1 MRAGGR
7 DAACSELPSFA
18 RGAVRAAMA
27 PWLLPFS
34 AMADEPIPAPSEPAG
49 EPTGPVHQF
58 TVNRGML
65 VVLVIETTSW
75 YAGLLQA
82 AVARIAL
89 EGQN

>member
-1 MRAGGR
+1 MFR
-7 DAACSELPSFA
+7 PSA
-18 RGAVRAAMA
+18 RSRRSGTVVADV
-27 PWLLPFS
+27 LG
-34 AMADEPIPAPSEPAG
+34 MADEPIPAPSEPVG

>member
-1 MRAGGR
+1 MVAVLLGR
-7 DAACSELPSFA
+7 
-18 RGAVRAAMA
+18 
-27 PWLLPFS
+27 
-34 AMADEPIPAPSEPAG
+34 ADEPLPAHSEPAG

>member
-1 MRAGGR
+1 MRAGPH

-18 RGAVRAAMA
+18 PQSARAAMA
-27 PWLLPFS
+27 PRLLTFS
-34 AMADEPIPAPSEPAG
+34 PMADEPVPAPSEPAG

>member
-1 MRAGGR
+1 MREIIPRTRCTPRGRNRGG
-7 DAACSELPSFA
+7 
-18 RGAVRAAMA
+18 GTAVA
-27 PWLLPFS
+27 LVLG
-34 AMADEPIPAPSEPAG
+34 MADEPLPAPLQPAG
-49 EPTGPVHQF
+49 DSALPVHQF

-65 VVLVIETTSW
+65 VVMVIETTSW

>member
-1 MRAGGR
+1 MV
-7 DAACSELPSFA
+7 
-18 RGAVRAAMA
+18 AVV
-27 PWLLPFS
+27 LG
-34 AMADEPIPAPSEPAG
+34 MADEPLPAHSEPAG

>member
-1 MRAGGR
+1 VAPG
-7 DAACSELPSFA
+7 LLSFV
-18 RGAVRAAMA
+18 G
-27 PWLLPFS
+27 
-34 AMADEPIPAPSEPAG
+34 MADEPAPAPSEPAG
-49 EPTGPVHQF
+49 DPVGPVHQF

>member
-1 MRAGGR
+1 MQRITVFRPRGR
-7 DAACSELPSFA
+7 RRRNGTVVAHVL
-18 RGAVRAAMA
+18 
-27 PWLLPFS
+27 

-49 EPTGPVHQF
+49 EPAGPVHQF

>member
-1 MRAGGR
+1 MV
-7 DAACSELPSFA
+7 
-18 RGAVRAAMA
+18 AV
-27 PWLLPFS
+27 FTG
-34 AMADEPIPAPSEPAG
+34 MADEPLPAASEPAG
-49 EPTGPVHQF
+49 DPAAPVHQF
-58 TVNRGML
+58 TVNRGMH

>member
-1 MRAGGR
+1 MDDDVPRA
-7 DAACSELPSFA
+7 SSQPT
-18 RGAVRAAMA
+18 
-27 PWLLPFS
+27 
-34 AMADEPIPAPSEPAG
+34 G
-49 EPTGPVHQF
+49 EPTGDPAAPVHQF

>member
-1 MRAGGR
+1 M
-7 DAACSELPSFA
+7 
-18 RGAVRAAMA
+18 
-27 PWLLPFS
+27 
-34 AMADEPIPAPSEPAG
+34 EPADD
-49 EPTGPVHQF
+49 PAGPVHQF

-65 VVLVIETTSW
+65 VVMVIETTSW

>member
-1 MRAGGR
+1 VVAVFVGMAD
-7 DAACSELPSFA
+7 DAAA
-18 RGAVRAAMA
+18 
-27 PWLLPFS
+27 
-34 AMADEPIPAPSEPAG
+34 APSEQAG
-49 EPTGPVHQF
+49 EPVGPVHQF
-58 TVNRGML
+58 TVHRGML

>member
-1 MRAGGR
+1 MV
-7 DAACSELPSFA
+7 
-18 RGAVRAAMA
+18 AV
-27 PWLLPFS
+27 LLG
-34 AMADEPIPAPSEPAG
+34 MADKPIPTPSESAG
-49 EPTGPVHQF
+49 EPAGPVHQF

-65 VVLVIETTSW
+65 LVLVIETTSW

>member
-1 MRAGGR
+1 MR
-7 DAACSELPSFA
+7 D
-18 RGAVRAAMA
+18 RGLGLA
-27 PWLLPFS
+27 PWLLRCAP
-34 AMADEPIPAPSEPAG
+34 MADEPVPASSGPAG
-49 EPTGPVHQF
+49 EPAGPVHQF

-75 YAGLLQA
+75 YPGLLQA

>member
-1 MRAGGR
+1 M
-7 DAACSELPSFA
+7 AAEPEP
-18 RGAVRAAMA
+18 AA
-27 PWLLPFS
+27 
-34 AMADEPIPAPSEPAG
+34 PAPES
-49 EPTGPVHQF
+49 PVHQF

>member
-1 MRAGGR
+1 
-7 DAACSELPSFA
+7 
-18 RGAVRAAMA
+18 
-27 PWLLPFS
+27 
-34 AMADEPIPAPSEPAG
+34 MADEPIPAHSGPAG
-49 EPTGPVHQF
+49 EAGGPVHQF

>member
-1 MRAGGR
+1 
-7 DAACSELPSFA
+7 
-18 RGAVRAAMA
+18 
-27 PWLLPFS
+27 
-34 AMADEPIPAPSEPAG
+34 MADEPAPPARSDSA
-49 EPTGPVHQF
+49 GPVHQF
-58 TVNRGML
+58 TVNRGMH

>member
-1 MRAGGR
+1 MV
-7 DAACSELPSFA
+7 
-18 RGAVRAAMA
+18 AVV
-27 PWLLPFS
+27 LG
-34 AMADEPIPAPSEPAG
+34 MADEPTPAPSSEPVG

>member
-1 MRAGGR
+1 MGLQRITAPVPGLRGGTGV
-7 DAACSELPSFA
+7 ALVL
-18 RGAVRAAMA
+18 G
-27 PWLLPFS
+27 
-34 AMADEPIPAPSEPAG
+34 MADDPVPAPSEPVGDPA
-49 EPTGPVHQF
+49 GPVHQF
-58 TVNRGML
+58 TVNRGMI